1 MPVYALCDA
10 NNFYCS
16 CERVFDP
23 RLRGVPLVVL
33 SNNDGCCV
41 ARSQEA
47 KDLGIR
53 MGDPWFK
60 IEGWAVGKGVRHFS
74 SNYVLYGDM
83 SRRLYEV
90 LQRFAPR
97 VEPYSIDEMFLD
109 LEGVGVNLVDH
120 CRAIRATLLQ
130 ETKIPTCVGIGETKT
145 KAKLANFLAKKRPEF
160 GGVCDLRD
168 ASACQRL
175 YPTIPLDEVWGIG
188 DASAEKLRKLGL
200 ETVADLAGY
209 NVTAGRSILTVTGAR
224 VIMELQGTSCL
235 PLSLLSPQRKGLAV
249 TRTFGEYVTDWD
261 ELAQSISTFATR
273 AGEKLRE
280 HGLLAGSM
288 TVFIQTNR
296 FKQEEFYSNAATFGL
311 EATQDTFALIRDAL
325 RGARSIFRPGLRYW
339 KAGVM
344 LNDLRDAKAAPAMMF
359 PSRDPA
365 KSARLMATMDCL
377 NGRFGRGMVRPA
389 VSGVERRWKAKAE
402 HLSPRYTTRLEE
414 LAVVRA

>member
-1 MPVYALCDA
+1 MPTFALCDA

-23 RLRGVPLVVL
+23 KLRGIPVVVL
-33 SNNDGCCV
+33 SNNDGCCI

-47 KDLGIR
+47 KDLGIK

-60 IEGWAVGKGVRHFS
+60 IERWAVGKGVRQFS

-109 LEGVGVNLVDH
+109 LDGFDFDLVEH
-120 CRAIRATLLQ
+120 CRRTRAHVLC
-130 ETKIPTCVGIGETKT
+130 ETKIPTCIGIGDTKT
-145 KAKLANFLAKKRPEF
+145 KAKLANFLAKKRREF
-160 GGVCDLRD
+160 EGVCDLREPNTC
-168 ASACQRL
+168 ARL
-175 YPTIPLDEVWGIG
+175 YPTIPLEEVWGIG
-188 DASAEKLRKLGL
+188 PASASKLNALGL
-200 ETVADLAGY
+200 ATVADLAAY
-209 NVTAGRSILTVTGAR
+209 NVTQGRDVLTVTGAR

-235 PLSLLSPQRKGLAV
+235 PLSLLAPQRKGLAV
-249 TRTFGEYVTDWD
+249 TRTFGATITEWH
-261 ELAQSISTFATR
+261 ELAETISTFATR
-273 AGEKLRE
+273 AAEKLRQ
-280 HGLLAGSM
+280 HGLLACAM

-296 FKQEEFYSNAATFGL
+296 FAAGEFYSNAASFGL
-311 EATQDTFALIRDAL
+311 EPTQDNFALIRDAL
-325 RGARSIFRPGLRYW
+325 SGTRSIFRVGYRYW

-344 LNDLRDAKAAPAMMF
+344 LNELIDATTSPAQMF

-365 KSARLMATMDCL
+365 KSARLMSVMDNV

-389 VSGVERRWKAKAE
+389 VSGFERRWSAKAE
-402 HLSPRYTTRLEE
+402 FLSRRYTTRLDEIIS
-414 LAVVRA
+414 VVA